1 MEKKEQKKLTLNELN
16 KNVEK
21 LKKDLFNLRFQKS
34 NGQLTNPA
42 KVKIIKKDISR
53 MLTQIKTQ
61 EKRWLR
67 EF

>member
-61 EKRWLR
+61 EKR
-67 EF
+67 

>member
-1 MEKKEQKKLTLNELN
+1 MSHSVPHP
-16 KNVEK
+16 VEK

-61 EKRWLR
+61 EKR
-67 EF
+67 

>member
-21 LKKDLFNLRFQKS
+21 LKKDLFNFRFQKS

-61 EKRWLR
+61 EKR
-67 EF
+67 

>member
-61 EKRWLR
+61 EKG
-67 EF
+67 